1 MFYYSYIMS
10 LGGYSQR
17 IVSRGP
23 GERIQKWRLLT
34 VPLEDLSL
42 VPSHQMATHNSLLTL
57 APGHLTPC
65 WLSQT
70 HALTCLVCQTHIHRN
85 KNKNLN
91 LSSQNRVYGVAGF
104 EKHVESWKVD
114 CETLPQ
120 LTLSAYSQLSH
131 TAAEQAWDAS
141 VWVKTLW
148 SDRVDK
154 SLLSFQQSKHQFPQL
169 NSTI

>member
-1 MFYYSYIMS
+1 MSRGVYI
-10 LGGYSQR
+10 QR
-17 IVSRGP
+17 IVCLEWVDRWFSV
-23 GERIQKWRLLT
+23 RISYCPFST
-34 VPLEDLSL
+34 EI
-42 VPSHQMATHNSLLTL
+42 AIHNCLKLQL
-57 APGHLTPC
+57 QGIRHPC

-70 HALTCLVCQTHIHRN
+70 HALTCLVSQTHINRN
-85 KNKNLN
+85 KNKKLS

-131 TAAEQAWDAS
+131 TSAEQAWDAS

-154 SLLSFQQSKHQFPQL
+154 SLLSFQQSKHPFPQL